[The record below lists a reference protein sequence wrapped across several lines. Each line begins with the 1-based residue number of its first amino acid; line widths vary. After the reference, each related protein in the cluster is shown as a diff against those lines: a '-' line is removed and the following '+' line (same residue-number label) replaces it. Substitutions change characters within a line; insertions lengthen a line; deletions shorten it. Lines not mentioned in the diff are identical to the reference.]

1 MSFGTVLNW
10 SDFLSFIL
18 CTGIK
23 IYVLLS
29 MLTLS
34 CRECLA
40 SILAIILLSLEV
52 EALDV
57 VLKSGLS

>member
-1 MSFGTVLNW
+1 MRFGTVFDW

-23 IYVLLS
+23 IYVTCS

-34 CRECLA
+34 WGECLA
-40 SILAIILLSLEV
+40 SILAIILLSFEV